1 MEEQSTNDCGSEVHM
16 ETIRTAKKL
25 LRQDAWHRGILSFN
39 VCPLVLVLGS
49 IIKKSSNLRSINDL
63 TILKHSTSQ
72 YEVVSTTKQPDRM
85 QLVADYKASHAD
97 QRVFSLVLTC

>member
-1 MEEQSTNDCGSEVHM
+1 MEEQSTNDCGSEFHIG
-16 ETIRTAKKL
+16 TILTAKTL

-63 TILKHSTSQ
+63 TILKHRIMSVRSRLSSK
-72 YEVVSTTKQPDRM
+72 EIRP
-85 QLVADYKASHAD
+85 HAIS
-97 QRVFSLVLTC
+97 R